1 MKKSL
6 RLLLSLLALT
16 SFQAMAEN
24 LACELSVGSR
34 VIDEDGFYTTKQ
46 NILMTQDLGNSQSA
60 EIKVNN
66 GTLKSIRVVRM
77 GSDEIRM
84 IISRVNGE
92 RSVVATFVDSNAS
105 KIYLTSS
112 LDKFKMPTSDE
123 EYDESLLLGSNS
135 LVTLDCK
142 KTSK

>member
-6 RLLLSLLALT
+6 RLLLSLLALI

-24 LACELSVGSR
+24 LECELSVGSR
-34 VIDEDGFYTTKQ
+34 VVDEDGFYTTKQ
-46 NILMTQDLGNSQSA
+46 NILMTKDLGNSQSA
-60 EIKVNN
+60 EISVDN
-66 GTLKSIRVVRM
+66 GILKSIRVVRM

-92 RSVVATFVDSNAS
+92 RSVVATYVDSNAS

-112 LDKFKMPTSDE
+112 LDKFKMPISGDE
-123 EYDESLLLGSNS
+123 YEESSILGSNS
-135 LVTLDCK
+135 LVILDCK
-142 KTSK
+142 KTIG